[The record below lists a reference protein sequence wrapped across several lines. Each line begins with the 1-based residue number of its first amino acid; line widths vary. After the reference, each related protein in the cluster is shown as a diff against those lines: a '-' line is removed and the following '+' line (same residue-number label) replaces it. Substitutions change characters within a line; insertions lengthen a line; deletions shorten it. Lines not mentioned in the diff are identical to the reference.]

1 MTVSNVVNGK
11 HQFVGERTRKAVERE
26 IARLNYRVQH
36 SAWSLR
42 VARRRSVGMIVVDEL
57 PAFLS
62 DHFTAHIVAGLTNIL
77 SHEDHTVSI
86 QGIRGDRIDQAAIVR
101 NFAVD
106 GFCVIMSGT
115 PEARRRII
123 DSLVRLDQP
132 IVLIQE
138 PIAPPDGD
146 ICIVRQDDAGGGRL
160 IADHLA
166 ARRVRRLLVIVPG
179 LEWPAVDERVA
190 GLRQGIAAAGGDIV
204 IDLVETAGEDF
215 DSTQAAVAAYL
226 DRNPLPGAIVGA
238 NDRLAIAAMALLESR
253 GIAVPG
259 RGPRHRLQRLR
270 GAPLRAAADHDG
282 QIAGLRDGRAG
293 RRAPPRTLLLGQV
306 PGARGRP
313 SRPFRDR
320 GDHLISAPWEG
331 GRPRPPFREIPNAT
345 FAAREMAGEDAPPS
359 QGRRFGRHSPSS

>member
-1 MTVSNVVNGK
+1 MPRKDPPARFAKRVTIKDVAAAAGVSPMTVSNVVNGK

-42 VARRRSVGMIVVDEL
+42 VARRRSVGMIVVDES

-115 PEARRRII
+115 PAARRRII

-166 ARRVRRLLVIVPG
+166 ARRVRRLLVVVPG
-179 LEWPAVDERVA
+179 LEWPAVDGVA

-238 NDRLAIAAMALLESR
+238 NDRLAIAAMSLLESR

-259 RGPRHRLQRLR
+259 EVRVTGFNGFEARRYAR
-270 GAPLRAAADHDG
+270 PLITTVKSPVYEMG
-282 QIAGLRDGRAG
+282 ERAG
-293 RRAPPRTLLLGQV
+293 ALLLERFSSGKFPV
-306 PGARGRP
+306 
-313 SRPFRDR
+313 
-320 GDHLISAPWEG
+320 
-331 GRPRPPFREIPNAT
+331 REVVLPVHFEI
-345 FAAREMAGEDAPPS
+345 GETT
-359 QGRRFGRHSPSS
+359 

>member
-1 MTVSNVVNGK
+1 
-11 HQFVGERTRKAVERE
+11 
-26 IARLNYRVQH
+26 
-36 SAWSLR
+36 
-42 VARRRSVGMIVVDEL
+42 
-57 PAFLS
+57 
-62 DHFTAHIVAGLTNIL
+62 
-77 SHEDHTVSI
+77 
-86 QGIRGDRIDQAAIVR
+86 
-101 NFAVD
+101 
-106 GFCVIMSGT
+106 MSGT

-238 NDRLAIAAMALLESR
+238 NDRLAIAAMSLLESR

-259 RGPRHRLQRLR
+259 EVRVTGFNGFEARRYAR
-270 GAPLRAAADHDG
+270 PLITTVKSPVYEMG
-282 QIAGLRDGRAG
+282 ERAG
-293 RRAPPRTLLLGQV
+293 ALLLERFSSGKFPV
-306 PGARGRP
+306 
-313 SRPFRDR
+313 
-320 GDHLISAPWEG
+320 
-331 GRPRPPFREIPNAT
+331 REVVLPVHFEI
-345 FAAREMAGEDAPPS
+345 GETT
-359 QGRRFGRHSPSS
+359 